1 MDASKIVFLIND
13 QVRLIK
19 VSYEPL
25 GANLDTANT
34 SVNPP
39 IPKLYSYKTLDQS
52 VKVGDYVVV
61 ETATRHNLTVCRVEE
76 VDLDVDFDDGISLKW
91 AYHRVDTSVI
101 EEIKAN
107 EAEAIAAAK
116 RAELKRKRE
125 QLREG
130 IFAEHSEM
138 IAGLALTTKSLP
150 AE

>member
-13 QVRLIK
+13 QVRLIR
-19 VSYEPL
+19 VSYDP
-25 GANLDTANT
+25 
-34 SVNPP
+34 
-39 IPKLYSYKTLDQS
+39 SYVEKNGEERKYQFKTLDQS
-52 VKVGDYVVV
+52 IKVGDFVVV
-61 ETATRHNLTVCRVEE
+61 DTNTRHGLTVCKVEE

-91 AYHRVDTSVI
+91 AYHRVDSAMI
-101 EEIKAN
+101 EDIKEK

-138 IAGLALTTKSLP
+138 IASLSLSTKSLP

>member
-19 VSYEPL
+19 VSYEPQP
-25 GANLDTANT
+25 ADIQNVTAGIATKFYN
-34 SVNPP
+34 
-39 IPKLYSYKTLDQS
+39 YKTLDQS
-52 VKVGDYVVV
+52 IQVGDFVVV
-61 ETATRHNLTVCRVEE
+61 ETGTRHGLTVCKVEE

-91 AYHRVDTSVI
+91 AYHRVDTSMI
-101 EEIKAN
+101 EQIKAN